1 MGMLDDKVVIVT
13 GAGRKRGI
21 GRAIAL
27 RLAQDGAHVVVSSQR
42 RDPATFPEN
51 EKAEGWLGVRSLAE
65 EIRALGRRAV
75 AVDCDVTRADQVQAL
90 IDAATRELGGID
102 GLVNNAGIPSGAGS
116 APIVE
121 MDDELWYRT
130 VDVNLNGVYLASKA
144 AARAMIRGGKGG
156 AIVNISSTAGRMG
169 FAVRR
174 LLCDKIRADR
184 PDATNGFGARQARH
198 PRQLRLPRLDRHG
211 HDGRHVPTHSRKG
224 RHGFRG
230 HQIGCARLHT
240 DEPSGAPR
248 GAGRGR
254 GFPPRIGLRV
264 HDRTDV
270 ERRRRLEDGLIR
282 VERSFG

>member
-1 MGMLDDKVVIVT
+1 MRPGMLDDKVVIVT

-90 IDAATRELGGID
+90 IDTATREFGGID

-169 FAVRR
+169 FAEYGAYCATKFALIGLTQQMALELAKHAIRVNCVCPGSTDTDMMDGTFRRTAERAGTDFAAIKSGVR
-174 LLCDKIRADR
+174 
-184 PDATNGFGARQARH
+184 GFIPMNRQAR
-198 PRQLRLPRLDRHG
+198 PEEQGAVVAFLLGSDSGYMTGQTLNV
-211 HDGRHVPTHSRKG
+211 DG
-224 RHGFRG
+224 
-230 HQIGCARLHT
+230 
-240 DEPSGAPR
+240 
-248 GAGRGR
+248 
-254 GFPPRIGLRV
+254 GLRM
-264 HDRTDV
+264 D
-270 ERRRRLEDGLIR
+270 
-282 VERSFG
+282 